1 MLKQRLVGAL
11 VLSALAILVW
21 PIIFVDQSLQTPAE
35 RLDVPQVADYERLPA
50 MTQESFEWPEIEED
64 ARVNPQ
70 ALTDEPEVE
79 VRSDQVQALTR
90 SETVIKPISA
100 EREVRSEPPSAVAL
114 DQNGYPIAYTLQVMS
129 LTNRADAQAVSEKL
143 KAMEYKAYIVEVDR
157 PEGIRFRVYIGPKVE
172 REALVAVKRSI
183 DQALGVDS
191 LIVRYWP

>member
-157 PEGIRFRVYIGPKVE
+157 QEGIRFRVYIGPKVE

>member
-21 PIIFVDQSLQTPAE
+21 PIIFVDQYLQTPAE

-64 ARVNPQ
+64 AIVNPQ

>member
-100 EREVRSEPPSAVAL
+100 EREVRSEPPWSVAL

>member
-70 ALTDEPEVE
+70 ALSDEPEVE

-157 PEGIRFRVYIGPKVE
+157 PEGIRFRVYIVQKWNE
-172 REALVAVKRSI
+172 RLWSR
-183 DQALGVDS
+183 
-191 LIVRYWP
+191 

>member
-11 VLSALAILVW
+11 VLSALAILFW

-35 RLDVPQVADYERLPA
+35 RLDVPQVGDYERLPA

-64 ARVNPQ
+64 ATVNPQ

-100 EREVRSEPPSAVAL
+100 EREVRSEPPSSVAL

-129 LTNRADAQAVSEKL
+129 LTDRADAQAVSEKL

>member
-11 VLSALAILVW
+11 VLSALAILFW

-79 VRSDQVQALTR
+79 IRSDQVQALTR
-90 SETVIKPISA
+90 SETVIEPISA
-100 EREVRSEPPSAVAL
+100 EREVRSEPPSSVAL

-129 LTNRADAQAVSEKL
+129 LTDRADAQAVSEKL

>member
-11 VLSALAILVW
+11 VLSALAILFW

-90 SETVIKPISA
+90 SETVIEPISA
-100 EREVRSEPPSAVAL
+100 EREVRSEPPSSVAL

-129 LTNRADAQAVSEKL
+129 LTDRADAQAVSEKL

>member
-21 PIIFVDQSLQTPAE
+21 PIVFVDQSLQTPAE
-35 RLDVPQVADYERLPA
+35 RLDVPRVGDYERLPS

-64 ARVNPQ
+64 ATVNPQ
-70 ALTDEPEVE
+70 SLTDEPEVE
-79 VRSDQVQALTR
+79 VSSDQVQALAG
-90 SETVIKPISA
+90 SETTIEPISA

-129 LTNRADAQAVSEKL
+129 LTDRADAQAVSEQL
-143 KAMEYKAYIVEVDR
+143 KALEYKAYIVEVDR

>member
-90 SETVIKPISA
+90 SETLIKPISA

>member
-21 PIIFVDQSLQTPAE
+21 QIIFVDQSLQTPAE

>member
-143 KAMEYKAYIVEVDR
+143 KTMEYKAYIVEVDR

>member
-21 PIIFVDQSLQTPAE
+21 PIIFVDQYLQTPAE

>member
-11 VLSALAILVW
+11 VLSALAILFW

-79 VRSDQVQALTR
+79 VRSDQFQALTR
-90 SETVIKPISA
+90 SETVIEPISA
-100 EREVRSEPPSAVAL
+100 EREVRSEPPSSVAL

-129 LTNRADAQAVSEKL
+129 LTDRADAQAVSEKL

>member
-70 ALTDEPEVE
+70 ALSDEPEVE

>member
-11 VLSALAILVW
+11 VLSALAILFW

-90 SETVIKPISA
+90 SETLIKPISA

>member
-64 ARVNPQ
+64 ARVNTQ

>member
-114 DQNGYPIAYTLQVMS
+114 YQNGYPIAYTLQVMS

>member
-129 LTNRADAQAVSEKL
+129 LTDRADAQAVSEKL
-143 KAMEYKAYIVEVDR
+143 KTMEYKAYIVEVDR

>member
-1 MLKQRLVGAL
+1 MLKQRSVGAL

-64 ARVNPQ
+64 AIVNPQ

>member
-11 VLSALAILVW
+11 VLSALAILFW

-64 ARVNPQ
+64 ATVNPQ

-90 SETVIKPISA
+90 SETVIEPISA
-100 EREVRSEPPSAVAL
+100 EREVRSEPPSSVAL

-129 LTNRADAQAVSEKL
+129 LTDRADAQAVSEKL
-143 KAMEYKAYIVEVDR
+143 RAMEYKAYIVEVDR

-172 REALVAVKRSI
+172 REALVVVKRSI